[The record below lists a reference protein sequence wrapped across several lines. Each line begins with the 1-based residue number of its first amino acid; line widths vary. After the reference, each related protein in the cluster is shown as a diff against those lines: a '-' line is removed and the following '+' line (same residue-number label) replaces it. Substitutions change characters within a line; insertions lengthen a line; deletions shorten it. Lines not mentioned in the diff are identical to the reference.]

1 MVAPIPRVTEQGEP
15 EVRLRRGFFGKLIV
29 QVRYPIFVEKYPF
42 PRRDRLTEWEG
53 RGMGK
58 WRDADPDNFRE
69 VLAIIDRLKISAV

>member
-1 MVAPIPRVTEQGEP
+1 MVAPTPRVKEQGEP

-42 PRRDRLTEWEG
+42 SPERRVEWEG
-53 RGMGK
+53 RGVGR

>member
-1 MVAPIPRVTEQGEP
+1 MVAPIRPTQEMGEP
-15 EVRLRRGFFGKLIV
+15 EIRLRRGIFGKLIV

>member
-1 MVAPIPRVTEQGEP
+1 MVAPIPRVKEQGEP

-42 PRRDRLTEWEG
+42 SPERQAEWEG
-53 RGMGK
+53 RGVGR

-69 VLAIIDRLKISAV
+69 VLAIIDRLKISAL

>member
-1 MVAPIPRVTEQGEP
+1 MVAPIQRVREQGEP

-42 PRRDRLTEWEG
+42 SPERLAEWEG
-53 RGMGK
+53 RGVGK

>member
-1 MVAPIPRVTEQGEP
+1 MVAPTPRVKEQGEP

-29 QVRYPIFVEKYPF
+29 QVRYPIFVEKCPF
-42 PRRDRLTEWEG
+42 PRRDGLAEWEG
-53 RGMGK
+53 RGMGR